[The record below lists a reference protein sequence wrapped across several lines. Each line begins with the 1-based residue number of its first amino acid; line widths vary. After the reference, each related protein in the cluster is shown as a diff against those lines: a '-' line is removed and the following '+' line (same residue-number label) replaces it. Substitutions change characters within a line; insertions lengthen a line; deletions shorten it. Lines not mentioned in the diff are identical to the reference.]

1 MSKKKTSSRK
11 PVRAKASAP
20 QPSSAAA
27 TIAALIPWRIV
38 MSKEQVAGIVRAVCA
53 AVGGYFVG
61 KGLLDGATMETI
73 AGAVATL
80 ATAVWSVVS
89 KK

>member
-1 MSKKKTSSRK
+1 MSKKKTTSRK
-11 PVRAKASAP
+11 PVRAKA
-20 QPSSAAA
+20 AAQVTPLA
-27 TIAALIPWRIV
+27 LPIWRTI
-38 MSKEQVAGIVRAVCA
+38 MSKEQIAGIVRALVA

-80 ATAVWSVVS
+80 ATAVWSVWA
-89 KK
+89 KKA

>member
-1 MSKKKTSSRK
+1 MNKD
-11 PVRAKASAP
+11 
-20 QPSSAAA
+20 Q
-27 TIAALIPWRIV
+27 L
-38 MSKEQVAGIVRAVCA
+38 AGIIRALVA

-80 ATAVWSVVS
+80 ATAVWSVYS
-89 KK
+89 KKAA

>member
-1 MSKKKTSSRK
+1 MSKKKATSRT
-11 PVRAKASAP
+11 PVRAKAPALAPSA
-20 QPSSAAA
+20 QP
-27 TIAALIPWRIV
+27 LWRTV
-38 MSKEQVAGIVRAVCA
+38 MNKDQLAGIIRALVA

-80 ATAVWSVVS
+80 ATAVWSVYS
-89 KK
+89 KKAA

>member
-1 MSKKKTSSRK
+1 
-11 PVRAKASAP
+11 
-20 QPSSAAA
+20 
-27 TIAALIPWRIV
+27 
-38 MSKEQVAGIVRAVCA
+38 MSKEQIAGIVRALVA

-80 ATAVWSVVS
+80 ATAVWSVWA
-89 KK
+89 KKA